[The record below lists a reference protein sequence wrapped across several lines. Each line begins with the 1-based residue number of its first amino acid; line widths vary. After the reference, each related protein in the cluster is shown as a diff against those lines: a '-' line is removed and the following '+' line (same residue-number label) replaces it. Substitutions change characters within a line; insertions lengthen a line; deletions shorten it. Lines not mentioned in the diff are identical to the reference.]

1 MAETQETHLA
11 QLPVA
16 PQNGPTGVPV
26 ILVSLSALAVI
37 SAASV
42 IALPNFNWFV
52 EKSSPELASSSRP
65 DGVVG
70 GSLKEIQ
77 SLQQQ
82 NAAVLESLRQNS
94 AAQQADLK
102 RISDQLSS
110 LAMRLDALQNAAAP
124 ATTSA
129 IPQPNARAQVFPPPR
144 RNRSGSS
151 KTIGPVSIGGAPL
164 TSLQTGIDAR

>member
-16 PQNGPTGVPV
+16 PQSGPTGVPV

-37 SAASV
+37 SAAFV

-52 EKSSPELASSSRP
+52 DKSSRELASSSMS

-82 NAAVLESLRQNS
+82 NAAVLESLTQNS

-102 RISDQLSS
+102 KISDQLSS
-110 LAMRLDALQNAAAP
+110 LAMRMDALQNAATP
-124 ATTSA
+124 VTTSA
-129 IPQPNARAQVFPPPR
+129 IPQPNARAQVIPLPR
-144 RNRSGSS
+144 RNHSRSP
-151 KTIGPVSIGGAPL
+151 KTVGPASIGDATL
-164 TSLQTGIDAR
+164 TSVQTGIDAR